1 MVPLVTYLLLRVM
14 VPKGVLLLLSVVE
27 AEVVGVGEEQVGE
40 QDVDNKVV
48 VVSEGRNKVS
58 GASNAVARAVVAS
71 NTTVMEGEETSR
83 VVEAVVGVLQVRE
96 MFLVPGVALAAAQD
110 SSRVVGSF
118 ARDVAVIVAMTIMEE
133 EDLICKEMT
142 AMLVAAMGTRA
153 IVRLSTMTNVLR
165 VATELDLLP
174 GKSENKGI
182 LFSIVLSY
190 TSSLFF
196 SFLVNNNQL

>member
-1 MVPLVTYLLLRVM
+1 MATLVTYQLLWDL
-14 VPKGVLLLLSVVE
+14 VPKGVLLPLSVVE

-133 EDLICKEMT
+133 EDLI
-142 AMLVAAMGTRA
+142 
-153 IVRLSTMTNVLR
+153 
-165 VATELDLLP
+165 
-174 GKSENKGI
+174 
-182 LFSIVLSY
+182 
-190 TSSLFF
+190 
-196 SFLVNNNQL
+196 